1 MCAASHAFSY
11 SMVCIQQSEQLSALL
26 GTTILQGLMVS
37 LTHFISN
44 STAVYCLTTVPCSQK
59 LTISKQ

>member
-1 MCAASHAFSY
+1 MPLATVWFAFNK
-11 SMVCIQQSEQLSALL
+11 VNKLSALL